1 MTEHTHTP
9 GAERD
14 EDGQWEVDC
23 EDPTCDALVALREVT
38 ARYPTEALA
47 REASAAIIT
56 MLDREESP

>member
-1 MTEHTHTP
+1 MAEHAHVP

-14 EDGQWEVDC
+14 EDGMWEVACD
-23 EDPTCDALVALREVT
+23 DPQCHELEPLRAVT
-38 ARYPTEALA
+38 SRYPTEALA